1 MAAKTGDTVHVH
13 YIGSLEDGSIFD
25 SSEGREPLSFELGSG
40 MVIPGFDEGV
50 TGMNIGDKK
59 KITIPCDQA
68 YGRSREEMVLKVPI
82 NEWPDHITPE
92 EGLELML
99 QGPGGQPLP
108 AKITK
113 VAAAEVWVD
122 ANHPLADK
130 TLIFDLELVAVDA
143 KSSIIMPG
151 DIEPAPKIIRPGDM

>member
-1 MAAKTGDTVHVH
+1 MC
-13 YIGSLEDGSIFD
+13 
-25 SSEGREPLSFELGSG
+25 
-40 MVIPGFDEGV
+40 
-50 TGMNIGDKK
+50 
-59 KITIPCDQA
+59 TILAPS
-68 YGRSREEMVLKVPI
+68 YGRSRDEMVLKVPI
-82 NEWPDHITPE
+82 TEWPDHITPE

-113 VAAAEVWVD
+113 VTASEVSVD

-151 DIEPAPKIIRPGDM
+151 DSEPAPKIIRPGDM